1 MATINATVSISSD
14 IMSYGA
20 NINKT
25 MTMTKASTCT
35 GLNQTTGLS
44 SKRYTATTQV
54 VLHAYNTDTVTSG
67 GANKVYIRNTGS
79 DKAQYFIITLA
90 DDTDAVEEVGRLYGG
105 DWMLMP
111 WEAASA
117 DHNIYVQPSTAEVTT
132 LEYMIFFE

>member
-1 MATINATVSISSD
+1 MATITASVNISSD
-14 IMSYGA
+14 IMSYPTR
-20 NINKT
+20 INKT
-25 MTMTKASTCT
+25 MTMTKANTCT
-35 GLNQTTGLS
+35 GLRQTTGLAS
-44 SKRYTATTQV
+44 RRYTAVTQV
-54 VLHAYNTDTVTSG
+54 VLHAYNDDTVTSG

-90 DDTDAVEEVGRLYGG
+90 DTTDAVEEVGRLYGG

-132 LEYMIFFE
+132 LEYMVFFE